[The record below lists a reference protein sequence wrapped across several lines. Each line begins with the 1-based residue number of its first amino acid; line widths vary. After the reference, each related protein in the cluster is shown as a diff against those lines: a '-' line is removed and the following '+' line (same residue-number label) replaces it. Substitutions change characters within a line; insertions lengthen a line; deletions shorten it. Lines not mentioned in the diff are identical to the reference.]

1 MEALTVE
8 QMRVI
13 DANSDWFGVSFLQ
26 LMENAGRAAAAEANK
41 LGSSFAVICGP
52 GNNGGDGF
60 VAARYLKSKPKVF
73 YFYPPKTTE
82 SYENFVSAKNYH
94 PVQITPKSM
103 PELAKALSTCD
114 VIIDAIFGIGAKGR
128 MREPFRSVVEIMNKS
143 GKKIVSVDVPSG
155 MDPATGKTEDIAV
168 KADITVCLH
177 AAKTG
182 LVNNKGVGKLV
193 IADIGIHPKAVTHVG
208 KGDFKFGYPRRKP
221 DARKGDAGKVLVVGG
236 SVNYTGAPYF
246 AAMAALKAGC
256 DLSYVA
262 APIKA
267 ARKISILG
275 PDLIIY
281 PLKSDEM
288 ISAGDVKAVLSRDFD
303 VLCIGNGMGADK
315 ASLAAAKSIISKTT
329 KPMVI
334 DGDGLKAAK
343 PLLKSLSSN
352 VIITPHRGEFKM
364 LFGLEANEANLR
376 KVASGLKCVVLLKG
390 PVDIITQGKDLKY
403 NESGNPYMSKG
414 GTGDVLAGLC
424 AGFLAQG
431 VETFKAAGF
440 AALVNGVAGN
450 LAYVDE
456 SIALTAS
463 DVLAKVGK
471 AEKMLLG

>member
-1 MEALTVE
+1 MDALTVE
-8 QMRVI
+8 QMRII

-41 LGSSFAVICGP
+41 LGDTFVVICGP

-60 VAARYLKSKPKVF
+60 AAARYLKSKPKVF
-73 YFYPPKTTE
+73 YFYPPKTHE
-82 SYENFVSAKNYH
+82 SYENFVSARNYH
-94 PVQITPKSM
+94 PVQITLKGM
-103 PELAKALSTCD
+103 PELAKSLSTCD

-128 MREPFRSVVEIMNKS
+128 MKEPFRNVVELMNKS

-155 MDPATGKTEDIAV
+155 MDPATGKIEDIAV
-168 KADITVCLH
+168 KADVTVCLH

-193 IADIGIHPKAVTHVG
+193 IADICIHPKALTHVG
-208 KGDFKFGYPRRKP
+208 KGDFKFGYPRRKS
-221 DARKGDAGKVLVVGG
+221 DARKGEAGKVLVVGG

-256 DLSYVA
+256 DLSYVTAPEEA
-262 APIKA
+262 AERIA
-267 ARKISILG
+267 ALG
-275 PDLIIY
+275 PDLIVY
-281 PLKSDEM
+281 PLKSEDKL
-288 ISAGDVKAVLSRDFD
+288 ATGDVKGILSRDFD
-303 VLCIGNGMGADK
+303 VMCIGNGMGDDK
-315 ASLAAAKSIISKTT
+315 ASLTAAKAIISKTK

-334 DGDGLKAAK
+334 DGDGLKAIK
-343 PLLKSLSSN
+343 PLLKKLGSN
-352 VIITPHRGEFKM
+352 VVITPHRGEFRM
-364 LFGLEANEANLR
+364 LFGVEANEANLR
-376 KVASGLKCVVLLKG
+376 KVASGLKCIVLLKG
-390 PVDIITQGKDLKY
+390 PVDLIAQGKEIKY

-431 VETFKAAGF
+431 VEPFNAAGF

-463 DVLAKVGK
+463 DVLAKVGQ